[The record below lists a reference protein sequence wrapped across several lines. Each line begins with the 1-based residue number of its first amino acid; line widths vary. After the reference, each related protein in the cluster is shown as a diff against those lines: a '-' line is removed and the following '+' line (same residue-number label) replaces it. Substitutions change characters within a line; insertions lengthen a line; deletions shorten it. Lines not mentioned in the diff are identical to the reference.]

1 MRKYSFR
8 FLRVE
13 RQFNAPQLCEAVEN
27 TLDDAFQALL
37 PRCEFPLPAVL
48 DMLDGDVARMAALTL
63 RARERDLAVS
73 YVLTDVRTDK
83 SEIVHDIFSAEM
95 MRKEPHWVLSAV
107 QVTAW
112 YDNGEDDVFEM
123 FRNWN
128 TDHIDMCAAIYRGGD
143 EYLFAV
149 GDEDAFVR
157 DMCGRVAIRI
167 VEEGV

>member
-1 MRKYSFR
+1 MYKYNFR

-13 RQFNAPQLCEAVEN
+13 RQFNAPQLCEAVEGV
-27 TLDDAFQALL
+27 LDFAFQSLL
-37 PRCEFPLPAVL
+37 PHAEFPLPAML
-48 DMLDGDVARMAALTL
+48 DMLDGDVTGMAALTL

-95 MRKEPHWVLSAV
+95 LRAPNRVLSAA
-107 QVTAW
+107 QITAW
-112 YDNGEDDVFEM
+112 YDNGEYDVFEM
-123 FRNWN
+123 FRNWD
-128 TDHIDMCAAIYRGGD
+128 TDHIDMCAALYRGGD

>member
-1 MRKYSFR
+1 MYKYNFR

-13 RQFNAPQLCEAVEN
+13 RQFNAPQLCEAVEGV
-27 TLDDAFQALL
+27 LDSAFQSLV
-37 PRCEFPLPAVL
+37 PHWQFPLPAMP
-48 DMLDGDVARMAALTL
+48 DMLDGDVTGMAALTL
-63 RARERDLAVS
+63 RARERGLAVS

-83 SEIVHDIFSAEM
+83 SEVVHDIFSAEM
-95 MRKEPHWVLSAV
+95 LRREPHLVLSAA

-112 YDNGEDDVFEM
+112 YSNGDRDVFEM
-123 FRNWN
+123 FRNGD
-128 TDHIDMCAAIYRGGD
+128 TDHIDMCDALYRGGD

-157 DMCGRVAIRI
+157 DVCGRVAIRI

>member
-1 MRKYSFR
+1 MYKYNFR

-13 RQFNAPQLCEAVEN
+13 RKFNAPQLCEAVEGV
-27 TLDDAFQALL
+27 LDFAFQSLL
-37 PRCEFPLPAVL
+37 PHAEFPLPAML
-48 DMLDGDVARMAALTL
+48 DMLDGDVSYMAALTL

-95 MRKEPHWVLSAV
+95 LRAPNRVLSAA
-107 QVTAW
+107 QITAW
-112 YDNGEDDVFEM
+112 YKNGDRDVFEM
-123 FRNWN
+123 FRNWD

-157 DMCGRVAIRI
+157 DVCGRVAIRI